1 MMIWYVSS
9 HGGVMAKKTPKQK
22 INTSPSGTTM
32 RTKRNTKDSVFTH
45 LFSFP
50 EYQLKMYQ
58 ALHPEDT
65 EVSESDIETIT
76 RNCVIAQHAM
86 NSSRLVAAISM

>member
-65 EVSESDIETIT
+65 EV
-76 RNCVIAQHAM
+76 N
-86 NSSRLVAAISM
+86 AAIRSASAATKTYSPSMSKKWRMKS